1 MNAVPEI
8 ILDGETGLLI
18 APGDRA
24 QLIAAMEA
32 MIASPDRRHL
42 MGRAARQR
50 IEVDADPGSHRRKIV
65 ALITQAT
72 NGHESRQ

>member
-1 MNAVPEI
+1 
-8 ILDGETGLLI
+8 
-18 APGDRA
+18 
-24 QLIAAMEA
+24 